1 MANIESMWAARNLK
15 YFPVALAAALG
26 NDARLAAAKG
36 LTTTRPDGQSA
47 LLVDLDAW
55 GQLNLG
61 VDEILAFP
69 TRICTEFKIDTA
81 TLADVLAGY
90 SIQNLGF
97 TELCRRFLPDV
108 SDGVVFAPGTRHYSW
123 PKAAALLGVGSENLV
138 SIPVDL
144 EARMDVDELRAQLD
158 RCLDEK
164 RPVLQVV
171 AVMGSTEESAVDPLA
186 EILDVRDEY
195 RKSGMDFP
203 IHVDAAW
210 GGYFASILRPAPQ
223 DAEPPEGAERDV
235 RQYTPAMTMSSYV
248 TGQYKALGRADS
260 ITVDPHK
267 GGYIPY
273 PAGGLCYR
281 NSAMRNLVSFTA
293 PVVYHGGVDPT
304 VGVYGVEGSKPGAAA
319 AAVYLSHRVVS
330 TDQSGYGKILGRTL
344 FNSKRLYAALVT
356 LPQEDDPFV
365 VEFIQRLPAVRAG
378 KPEPEVRKQLERIRT
393 EIVERT
399 NEEIL
404 ADKGAMTLFR
414 ELGSDQNIVSY
425 TFNFLVDGKRNQN
438 VGLLNDLTQAVF
450 TKLSLGTDPGKT
462 PDTKMFVT
470 SSDLDPT
477 TYGAPIVDDFRRRLG
492 VTGSDGTP
500 IKFLI
505 STTMDPWLTDTA
517 TGNFIPTLM
526 QVMRETVL
534 EAIGKIGPKG
544 GA

>member
-1 MANIESMWAARNLK
+1 
-15 YFPVALAAALG
+15 
-26 NDARLAAAKG
+26 
-36 LTTTRPDGQSA
+36 
-47 LLVDLDAW
+47 
-55 GQLNLG
+55 
-61 VDEILAFP
+61 
-69 TRICTEFKIDTA
+69 
-81 TLADVLAGY
+81 
-90 SIQNLGF
+90 
-97 TELCRRFLPDV
+97 
-108 SDGVVFAPGTRHYSW
+108 
-123 PKAAALLGVGSENLV
+123 
-138 SIPVDL
+138 
-144 EARMDVDELRAQLD
+144 
-158 RCLDEK
+158 
-164 RPVLQVV
+164 
-171 AVMGSTEESAVDPLA
+171 
-186 EILDVRDEY
+186 
-195 RKSGMDFP
+195 
-203 IHVDAAW
+203 
-210 GGYFASILRPAPQ
+210 
-223 DAEPPEGAERDV
+223 
-235 RQYTPAMTMSSYV
+235 MTMSSYV

-293 PVVYHGGVDPT
+293 PGRVPRRRRPHRRGVRGGGLEAGRRGRGCLPEPPGREHRPERLRQDP
-304 VGVYGVEGSKPGAAA
+304 GP
-319 AAVYLSHRVVS
+319 
-330 TDQSGYGKILGRTL
+330 D
-344 FNSKRLYAALVT
+344 ALQLEAPVRRARH
-356 LPQEDDPFV
+356 PAWQEDDPFI

-425 TFNFLVDGKRNQN
+425 AFNFLVDGKRNQN
-438 VGLLNDLTQAVF
+438 VGLLNDLNQAVF
-450 TKLSLGTDPGKT
+450 TKLSLGTDPGTT

-500 IKFLI
+500 IGFLI

-517 TGNFIPTLM
+517 TAGTSFPTLM

-534 EAIGKIGPKG
+534 EAIDKIGPKG